1 MTSKTKLNVLASVN
15 SLVRDL
21 FTAAGQPVLLEKWL
35 SPEHQKK
42 LGACIGL
49 KPREVIQGPQR
60 NISAY
65 LFFCEDK
72 RREILETNPG
82 IKPNKVMILFGEK
95 WKQLSE
101 EERAPYIEK
110 ANSDKARYMEFL
122 EESRL
127 QKSASSTAS
136 VGARQSAFT
145 TFCNENRQLVKDEF
159 PDLDAKGVRKELNR
173 RWKLSKSV

>member
-1 MTSKTKLNVLASVN
+1 MTSKTKLNVLSSVN

-21 FTAAGQPVLLEKWL
+21 FTAANQPALLEKWQ
-35 SPEHQKK
+35 SAEHQKK

-72 RREILETNPG
+72 RKEILENNPG

-95 WKQLSE
+95 WKELTDA
-101 EERAPYIEK
+101 ERAPYIEK

-122 EESRL
+122 ETNR
-127 QKSASSTAS
+127 QKPTE
-136 VGARQSAFT
+136 RKRSAFNQ
-145 TFCNENRQLVKDEF
+145 FCAENRQKVKDEM
-159 PDLDAKGVRKELNR
+159 PELVDAKDIRRELAR
-173 RWKLSKSV
+173 RWEEQK